1 MRTRVWRITMFS
13 VVIFAIGCV
22 GCAKQPSAGS
32 AGAPSPGRYS
42 DGSAVYVDTAS
53 QIVRGP
59 VRPSLRDF
67 VSVPDL
73 KDIHFAFD
81 KADISP
87 QAAQIL
93 DASAEWLKA
102 RPSHLVLV
110 EGHTDERGTD
120 EYNMALGDRRA
131 NASMNYLISRGVAAS
146 RFTVIS
152 YGEERGVCR
161 DHAER
166 CWSQNR
172 RAHFAVK
179 G

>member
-13 VVIFAIGCV
+13 MVIFALGCV
-22 GCAKQPSAGS
+22 GCARRPTSGPAV
-32 AGAPSPGRYS
+32 AAPGRFS
-42 DGSAVYVDTAS
+42 DGSSVFVDTVS
-53 QIVRGP
+53 QVVRGP
-59 VRPSLRDF
+59 SRPSPREF
-67 VSVPDL
+67 VAVPDL

-102 RPSHLVLV
+102 RPAHLVLV

-131 NASMNYLISRGVAAS
+131 HASMNYLISRGISAN
-146 RFTVIS
+146 RFTVLS

-161 DHAER
+161 EHQER

-172 RAHFAVK
+172 RAHFGVK
-179 G
+179 VN